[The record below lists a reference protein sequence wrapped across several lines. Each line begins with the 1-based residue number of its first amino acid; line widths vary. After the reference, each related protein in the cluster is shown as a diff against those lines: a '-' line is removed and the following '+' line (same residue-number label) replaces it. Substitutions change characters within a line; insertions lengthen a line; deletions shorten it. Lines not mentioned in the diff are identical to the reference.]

1 MFAKISKKVNC
12 RRLWVLVVGICVLA
26 GLPVLRA
33 KSEQPA
39 AAQIQERI
47 EALLSDEARVRDET
61 VWAILGERKDM
72 VRKLIELVDPANAEK
87 YCDKTRIAAAFLLG
101 EFRAREA
108 VPVLS
113 KALRK
118 PLGPGVGLD
127 ASLYSQSIF
136 GALVKIGRP
145 AVPAMIEN
153 VEGSD
158 DEMLRKRSLGV
169 LSRVLGGKRRTLE
182 LLAKLQA
189 RAKDEKKIER
199 IKAAIKYTQEHFKEN
214 QEPLY

>member
-1 MFAKISKKVNC
+1 MFAKISKNVNY

-26 GLPVLRA
+26 ALPVLRA
-33 KSEQPA
+33 KSEQSA

-47 EALLSDEARVRDET
+47 EALLSDESRVRDET
-61 VWAILGERKDM
+61 VWAIMGDRKDM

-87 YCDKTRIAAAFLLG
+87 YSDETRSAAAFLLG

-113 KALRK
+113 KALRN
-118 PLGPGVGLD
+118 PLGPSDIWDGSPYDVP
-127 ASLYSQSIF
+127 IF
-136 GALVKIGRP
+136 SALAKIGRP
-145 AVPAMIEN
+145 AVPAMIKN
-153 VEGSD
+153 VEASD
-158 DEMLRKRSLGV
+158 DELLRKRSLGV
-169 LSRVLGGKRRTLE
+169 LSHVLGGKRRTLE

-199 IKAAIKYTQEHFKEN
+199 IKAAIKYSQEHFKEKE
-214 QEPLY
+214 EPLY

>member
-12 RRLWVLVVGICVLA
+12 RRLWVLVVAICAVA
-26 GLPVLRA
+26 GVPLLRA
-33 KSEQPA
+33 TSEQPA

-47 EALLSDEARVRDET
+47 EALLSDESRVRDET
-61 VWAILGERKDM
+61 VWAIMGDREDT
-72 VRKLIELVDPANAEK
+72 VRKLIDLVDPANAEK
-87 YCDKTRIAAAFLLG
+87 YSDETRSAAAFLLG

-113 KALRK
+113 KALRN
-118 PLGPGVGLD
+118 PPGSWFSSD
-127 ASLYSQSIF
+127 ISPYSQSIF
-136 GALVKIGRP
+136 GALAKIGRP
-145 AVPAMIEN
+145 AMIKN

-158 DEMLRKRSLGV
+158 DELLRKRSLGV
-169 LSRVLGGKRRTLE
+169 LSHTLGGKRRTLE

>member
-1 MFAKISKKVNC
+1 MFAKISKNVNC

-26 GLPVLRA
+26 ALPALWA

-39 AAQIQERI
+39 AGQIQERI
-47 EALLSDEARVRDET
+47 EALLSDEAQVRDQT
-61 VWAILGERKDM
+61 VWAILGEREDI

-87 YCDKTRIAAAFLLG
+87 YSDETRSAAAFLLG

-118 PLGPGVGLD
+118 PLGPSVSWDISPYNRPIL
-127 ASLYSQSIF
+127 A
-136 GALVKIGRP
+136 ALLKIGRP

-153 VEGSD
+153 VETSD
-158 DEMLRKRSLGV
+158 DSMLRTRSLDV
-169 LSRVLGGKRRTLE
+169 LWRVLGGKRRTLE

-199 IKAAIKYTQEHFKEN
+199 IKAAIKYSQEHFKEN

>member
-26 GLPVLRA
+26 ALPVLRA

-39 AAQIQERI
+39 TGQIQERI
-47 EALLSDEARVRDET
+47 EALLSDEARVRDQT
-61 VWAILGERKDM
+61 VWAILGEREDM

-87 YCDKTRIAAAFLLG
+87 YSDETRSAAAFLLG

-118 PLGPGVGLD
+118 PLGPWFSGDISPYDVP
-127 ASLYSQSIF
+127 IF
-136 GALVKIGRP
+136 SALVKIGRP
-145 AVPAMIEN
+145 AMPAMIKN
-153 VEGSD
+153 VEASD
-158 DEMLRKRSLGV
+158 DELLRKRSLGV
-169 LSRVLGGKRRTLE
+169 LSHVLGGKRRTLE

-199 IKAAIKYTQEHFKEN
+199 IKAAIKYSQEYFKEK